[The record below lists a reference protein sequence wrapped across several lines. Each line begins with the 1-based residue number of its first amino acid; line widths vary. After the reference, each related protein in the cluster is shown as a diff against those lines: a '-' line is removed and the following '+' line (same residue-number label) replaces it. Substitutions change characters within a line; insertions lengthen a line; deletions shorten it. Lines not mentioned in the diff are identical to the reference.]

1 VKNFNVTKAVSQ
13 TASKPATI
21 GGLNRR
27 DPIANM
33 PVGDAYIL
41 ENWFPREISV
51 ETRRG
56 CLNFTTD
63 ITGNVETI
71 MNYED
76 GTVRELFAIANNS
89 VYDASSMGAV
99 GSALKTGLVNSQF
112 IFTQTEN
119 SAGNRYLIGVNGAAT
134 PIIYDG
140 TTWGDA
146 TFSGAGLT
154 PANLDY
160 IIVYKNRLFF
170 IEKNSFNIWYGATYA
185 IGGTLTR
192 FSLNAIVTDGAK
204 LVGCATMTV
213 DNTAGIDEYIA
224 FFTDSGQVIMYTG
237 TNPADAASWAV
248 NAIFKISRPIG
259 KRFIAKINGDPAI
272 LTSDGVYMLSQSL
285 LTDRMQSN
293 QGFSSKINKLIK
305 EDFAVYGNNYGWD
318 ILYNPDAEKLFIN
331 IPQQQNT
338 LSYQYVMNTKTGAWT
353 KFTGWQANCFMVR
366 DKITYVGGVSKTMQ
380 VDVGYSDNGEAITC
394 KSLEAFDDFGFKT
407 VSKDF
412 KQIRPILK
420 SNKSIVPA
428 VSVNTDYIVKDAQGL
443 ISYGIG
449 DGAVWDVGVWDVS
462 RWEDEIKIFLSW
474 KSVNGR
480 GFVGALNMKVSVL
493 NSSIEWQS
501 TDYLFEVGG
510 VG

>member
-1 VKNFNVTKAVSQ
+1 MRNYAVTKAVSQ
-13 TASKPATI
+13 TASKPSPV

-27 DPIANM
+27 DPISNM

-56 CLNFTTD
+56 CSDFATD

-71 MNYED
+71 MNYEN
-76 GTVRELFAIANNS
+76 GSTQKLFAVASGSI
-89 VYDASSMGAV
+89 YDVSNVGAV
-99 GSALKTGLVNSQF
+99 GSSLKSSLVNSRF
-112 IFTQTEN
+112 SFVQTEN
-119 SAGNRYLIGVNGAAT
+119 SAGNRFLIAVNGEVA

-140 TTWGDA
+140 SSWADA
-146 TFSGAGLT
+146 TFTGLT
-154 PANLDY
+154 VANLDY
-160 IIVYKNRLFF
+160 VTVYKNRLFF
-170 IEKNSFNIWYGATYA
+170 IEKNTFNIWYGATYA
-185 IGGTLTR
+185 IGGALTR
-192 FSLNAIVTDGAK
+192 FNLNAIVTDGSK
-204 LVGCATMTV
+204 LVGCATMTI

-237 TNPADAASWAV
+237 SNPADANSWAV
-248 NAIFKISRPIG
+248 SAIFKISRPIG

-331 IPQQQNT
+331 VPQQQNT

-366 DKITYVGGVSKTMQ
+366 NKIAYAGCVSKTMQ
-380 VDVGYSDNGEAITC
+380 IDVGYSDNGQAITC

-420 SNKSIVPA
+420 STKPIVPA
-428 VSVNTDYIVKDAQGL
+428 VSVNVDYLVKEPQGL
-443 ISYGIG
+443 ISYGSG
-449 DGAVWDVGVWDVS
+449 DDAKWNVAVWNVS
-462 RWEDEIKIFLSW
+462 SWAGKEKIFSEW

-480 GFVGALNMKVSVL
+480 GFVGAINMKVSVL
-493 NSSIEWQS
+493 NFFIEWQS